1 MDGMKLGKRQLGAA
15 SCHLAPS
22 DALPAKMREVIEV
35 SSVHVDEWHRRKGI
49 ANRLMDQICEEADK
63 EKTVLILMPDG
74 EPWLQ
79 QWYRTHGF
87 VTLQPEPLIMAR
99 PPYQLPN

>member
-1 MDGMKLGKRQLGAA
+1 MDM
-15 SCHLAPS
+15 
-22 DALPAKMREVIEV
+22 
-35 SSVHVDEWHRRKGI
+35 
-49 ANRLMDQICEEADK
+49 ICEEADK

-99 PPYQLPN
+99 PPYQLQN

>member
-1 MDGMKLGKRQLGAA
+1 MDGMKLGKRQLGAS
-15 SCHLAPS
+15 SCTLTAFEPMPECVELS
-22 DALPAKMREVIEV
+22 ELYT
-35 SSVHVDEWHRRKGI
+35 DEWHRGKGV
-49 ANRLMDQICEEADK
+49 ANRLMDMICEEADK

-99 PPYQLPN
+99 PPYQLHN